1 MRSNRAGV
9 CFGAPISEAE
19 AITSA
24 AHSVLCWQQG
34 QKGSH
39 ALPGGKYKIDFDRM
53 RQGRVGNESKRRH
66 VRRKAGVVRP
76 ARSFQVGDKVHRRDG
91 TNAWGI
97 GFVTS
102 LVPLKVTASS
112 ADPSATGYTWDEV
125 KAL

>member
-1 MRSNRAGV
+1 M
-9 CFGAPISEAE
+9 
-19 AITSA
+19 
-24 AHSVLCWQQG
+24 
-34 QKGSH
+34 
-39 ALPGGKYKIDFDRM
+39 
-53 RQGRVGNESKRRH
+53 
-66 VRRKAGVVRP
+66 
-76 ARSFQVGDKVHRRDG
+76 HRRDG

>member
-1 MRSNRAGV
+1 
-9 CFGAPISEAE
+9 
-19 AITSA
+19 
-24 AHSVLCWQQG
+24 
-34 QKGSH
+34 
-39 ALPGGKYKIDFDRM
+39 M
-53 RQGRVGNESKRRH
+53 RQVRVGNESKRRH

-76 ARSFQVGDKVHRRDG
+76 ASSRSFQVGDKVRRRDG